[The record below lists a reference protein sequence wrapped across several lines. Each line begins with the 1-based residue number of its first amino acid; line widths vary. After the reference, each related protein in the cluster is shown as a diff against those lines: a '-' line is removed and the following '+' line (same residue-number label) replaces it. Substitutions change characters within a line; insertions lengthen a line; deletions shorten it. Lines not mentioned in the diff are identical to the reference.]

1 MIGGNM
7 SNKSNYQEGEII
19 IEEKNPDT
27 ASPPAETPSKTP
39 NESRNSG
46 LEGITSQFRELAQ
59 KIPESIGKAIE
70 SALSAREHVVMVRV
84 NDESLT
90 KLDHLVE
97 AGIFKSRSESAA
109 FLISEGIK
117 AQSNLFD
124 RISQKIEEINRLRS
138 ELKNI
143 VGQEVNRSE

>member
-1 MIGGNM
+1 MTD
-7 SNKSNYQEGEII
+7 KPEFEEGEII
-19 IEEKNPDT
+19 IEEKVLKDVGQKPEKSEVAQKKAADR
-27 ASPPAETPSKTP
+27 AA
-39 NESRNSG
+39 G
-46 LEGITSQFRELAQ
+46 LENLASQVRELAQ

-117 AQSNLFD
+117 AQSALFE
-124 RISQKIEEINRLRS
+124 RISNKIEEINRLRS

-143 VGQEVNRSE
+143 VGQEVKR

>member
-1 MIGGNM
+1 MAEKE
-7 SNKSNYQEGEII
+7 SEYHEGEIV
-19 IEEKNPDT
+19 IEEK
-27 ASPPAETPSKTP
+27 E
-39 NESRNSG
+39 ESAKPEGEVVQQKRADKPG
-46 LEGITSQFRELAQ
+46 LESIASQVRELAQ

-117 AQSNLFD
+117 AQSQLFEK
-124 RISQKIEEINRLRS
+124 ISNKIEEINRLRN

-143 VGQEVNRSE
+143 VGGDLEK

>member
-1 MIGGNM
+1 MTTED
-7 SNKSNYQEGEII
+7 KDKVEYGEIV
-19 IEEKNPDT
+19 IEEKPEQLQAKEVQKKEERAT
-27 ASPPAETPSKTP
+27 A
-39 NESRNSG
+39 G
-46 LEGITSQFRELAQ
+46 LESLASHVRELAQ

-70 SALSAREHVVMVRV
+70 SALASREHVVMVRV

-117 AQSNLFD
+117 SQSQLFE
-124 RISQKIEEINRLRS
+124 RISNKIEEINRLRN

-143 VGQEVNRSE
+143 VNTELKK

>member
-1 MIGGNM
+1 MT
-7 SNKSNYQEGEII
+7 NKRDYQEGEII
-19 IEEKNPDT
+19 IEEKSPDSATTPTEST
-27 ASPPAETPSKTP
+27 AKPATTE
-39 NESRNSG
+39 NRNSG

-70 SALSAREHVVMVRV
+70 NALSAREHVVMVRV

-117 AQSNLFD
+117 AQATLFE
-124 RISQKIEEINRLRS
+124 RISNKIEEINKLRS

-143 VGQEVNRSE
+143 VGQEVKRSE

>member
-1 MIGGNM
+1 MAD
-7 SNKSNYQEGEII
+7 KPEYQEGEII
-19 IEEKNPDT
+19 IEEKLVDPQGKPIEPT
-27 ASPPAETPSKTP
+27 KSEGRATETRTT
-39 NESRNSG
+39 G
-46 LEGITSQFRELAQ
+46 LEGIASQVRELAQ

-70 SALSAREHVVMVRV
+70 TALSAREHVVMVRV

-90 KLDHLVE
+90 RLDHLVE

-117 AQSNLFD
+117 AQSALFE
-124 RISQKIEEINRLRS
+124 RISNKIEEINKLRS

-143 VGQEVNRSE
+143 VSQEVDK

>member
-1 MIGGNM
+1 MT
-7 SNKSNYQEGEII
+7 KKADYQDGEIV
-19 IEEKNPDT
+19 IEEKAVEQKSPEVK
-27 ASPPAETPSKTP
+27 ASTETKA
-39 NESRNSG
+39 SG
-46 LEGITSQFRELAQ
+46 LEGIASQVRELAQ
-59 KIPESIGKAIE
+59 KIPESISKAIE

-109 FLISEGIK
+109 FLISEGVK
-117 AQSNLFD
+117 TQSALFE
-124 RISQKIEEINRLRS
+124 RISNKIEEINRLRS

-143 VGQEVNRSE
+143 VGQEVNK

>member
-1 MIGGNM
+1 M
-7 SNKSNYQEGEII
+7 SEKPEYEEGEII
-19 IEEKNPDT
+19 IEEKVLKDT
-27 ASPPAETPSKTP
+27 GPKPEKGDVAQKKSGDRAA
-39 NESRNSG
+39 G
-46 LEGITSQFRELAQ
+46 LEGLASQVRELAQ

-117 AQSNLFD
+117 AQS
-124 RISQKIEEINRLRS
+124 
-138 ELKNI
+138 
-143 VGQEVNRSE
+143 

>member
-1 MIGGNM
+1 MAE
-7 SNKSNYQEGEII
+7 KPEYQEGEII
-19 IEEKNPDT
+19 IEEK
-27 ASPPAETPSKTP
+27 PANSQKAVESTSKPSDKSS
-39 NESRNSG
+39 ESRSSG
-46 LEGITSQFRELAQ
+46 LEGIASQVRELAQ

-70 SALSAREHVVMVRV
+70 TALSAREHVVMVRV

-109 FLISEGIK
+109 FLISEGVK
-117 AQSNLFD
+117 AQAQLFE
-124 RISQKIEEINRLRS
+124 RISNKIEEINRLRS

-143 VGQEVNRSE
+143 VGQEVNKP

>member
-1 MIGGNM
+1 MAEKE
-7 SNKSNYQEGEII
+7 SEYQEGEIV
-19 IEEKNPDT
+19 IEEKEEGAKPEGEVVQQKRADK
-27 ASPPAETPSKTP
+27 P
-39 NESRNSG
+39 G
-46 LEGITSQFRELAQ
+46 LESIASQVRELAQ

-117 AQSNLFD
+117 AQSQLFEK
-124 RISQKIEEINRLRS
+124 ISNKIEEINRLRN

-143 VGQEVNRSE
+143 VGGDLER

>member
-1 MIGGNM
+1 M
-7 SNKSNYQEGEII
+7 SNKRDYQEGEII
-19 IEEKNPDT
+19 IEEKSPDT
-27 ASPPAETPSKTP
+27 ITPTESTTKPTTT
-39 NESRNSG
+39 ESRNSG

-70 SALSAREHVVMVRV
+70 TALSAREHVVMVRV

-117 AQSNLFD
+117 AQANLFE
-124 RISQKIEEINRLRS
+124 RISNKIEEINKLRS

-143 VGQEVNRSE
+143 VGQEVKRSE

>member
-1 MIGGNM
+1 M
-7 SNKSNYQEGEII
+7 SNKRDYQEGEII
-19 IEEKNPDT
+19 IEEKSPDT
-27 ASPPAETPSKTP
+27 PKQSAEAPSKSATA
-39 NESRNSG
+39 EGRNTG

-70 SALSAREHVVMVRV
+70 TALSAREHVVMVRV

-117 AQSNLFD
+117 SQGALFE
-124 RISQKIEEINRLRS
+124 RISNKIEEINRLRS

-143 VGQEVNRSE
+143 VVQEVNRKE

>member
-1 MIGGNM
+1 MPE
-7 SNKSNYQEGEII
+7 KRDFEEGEIV
-19 IEEKNPDT
+19 IEEKVLKDVGT
-27 ASPPAETPSKTP
+27 TTDRVEVTQKKASGD
-39 NESRNSG
+39 R
-46 LEGITSQFRELAQ
+46 LEGLASQVRELAQ

-117 AQSNLFD
+117 AQSALFE
-124 RISQKIEEINRLRS
+124 RISNKIEEINKLRG

-143 VGQEVNRSE
+143 VGQEVKR

>member
-1 MIGGNM
+1 MPE
-7 SNKSNYQEGEII
+7 KRDFEEGEIV
-19 IEEKNPDT
+19 IEEKVLKDVGT
-27 ASPPAETPSKTP
+27 TTDRVEVTQKKASGD
-39 NESRNSG
+39 R
-46 LEGITSQFRELAQ
+46 LEGLASQVRELAQ

-117 AQSNLFD
+117 AQAALFE
-124 RISQKIEEINRLRS
+124 RISNKIEEINKLRG

-143 VGQEVNRSE
+143 VGQEVKR

>member
-1 MIGGNM
+1 MP
-7 SNKSNYQEGEII
+7 NKRDYQEGEII
-19 IEEKNPDT
+19 IEEKTPDNAT
-27 ASPPAETPSKTP
+27 TPIESTTKPAAT
-39 NESRNSG
+39 ESRNTG

-97 AGIFKSRSESAA
+97 AGIFRSRSESAA

-117 AQSNLFD
+117 AQASLFE
-124 RISQKIEEINRLRS
+124 RISNKIEEINKLRS

-143 VGQEVNRSE
+143 VGQEVKRNE

>member
-1 MIGGNM
+1 MADNPEH
-7 SNKSNYQEGEII
+7 KYEEGEII
-19 IEEKNPDT
+19 IEEKDPK
-27 ASPPAETPSKTP
+27 ETSGSEKEEVAKKPHA
-39 NESRNSG
+39 ESRGAG
-46 LEGITSQFRELAQ
+46 LEGLATQVRELAQ
-59 KIPESIGKAIE
+59 KIPESISKAIE
-70 SALSAREHVVMVRV
+70 TALSAREHVVMVRV

-117 AQSNLFD
+117 AQTALFE
-124 RISQKIEEINRLRS
+124 RISNKIEEINRLRS

-143 VGQEVNRSE
+143 VSNEVQK

>member
-1 MIGGNM
+1 M
-7 SNKSNYQEGEII
+7 SEKPDYEEGEII
-19 IEEKNPDT
+19 IEEKVLKETGTTEKAEVSQKRAAADRT
-27 ASPPAETPSKTP
+27 A
-39 NESRNSG
+39 G
-46 LEGITSQFRELAQ
+46 LEGLASQVRELAQ

-117 AQSNLFD
+117 AQSVLFEK
-124 RISQKIEEINRLRS
+124 ISNKIEEINKLRG

-143 VGQEVNRSE
+143 VGQEVKK

>member
-1 MIGGNM
+1 M
-7 SNKSNYQEGEII
+7 SNKRDYQEGEII
-19 IEEKNPDT
+19 IEEKSPDT
-27 ASPPAETPSKTP
+27 TSTTSQTSETPTKSTTA
-39 NESRNSG
+39 ESRNTG

-109 FLISEGIK
+109 FLISEGVK
-117 AQSNLFD
+117 AQGALFE
-124 RISQKIEEINRLRS
+124 RISNKIEEINRLRS

-143 VGQEVNRSE
+143 VGQEVNRKE

>member
-1 MIGGNM
+1 M
-7 SNKSNYQEGEII
+7 SEKPEFEEGEII
-19 IEEKNPDT
+19 IEEKVLKEAGPKPDVAQKKAADRT
-27 ASPPAETPSKTP
+27 A
-39 NESRNSG
+39 G
-46 LEGITSQFRELAQ
+46 LEGLASQVRELAQ

-117 AQSNLFD
+117 AQSALFE
-124 RISQKIEEINRLRS
+124 RISNKIEEINRLRG

-143 VGQEVNRSE
+143 VGQEVKR

>member
-1 MIGGNM
+1 MA
-7 SNKSNYQEGEII
+7 NKRDYEEGEII
-19 IEEKNPDT
+19 IEEKVLKDVGQGGEKVEVT
-27 ASPPAETPSKTP
+27 AKKSGDRAA
-39 NESRNSG
+39 G
-46 LEGITSQFRELAQ
+46 LEGLASQVRELAQ

-117 AQSNLFD
+117 AQSALFE
-124 RISQKIEEINRLRS
+124 RISNKIEEINKLRS

-143 VGQEVNRSE
+143 VTQEVQK

>member
-1 MIGGNM
+1 M
-7 SNKSNYQEGEII
+7 SNKRDYQEGEII
-19 IEEKNPDT
+19 IEEKSPDNAT
-27 ASPPAETPSKTP
+27 VTPTESTTKPSAT
-39 NESRNSG
+39 ESRNTG

-109 FLISEGIK
+109 FLISEGIR
-117 AQSNLFD
+117 AQASLFE
-124 RISQKIEEINRLRS
+124 RISNKIEEINKLRS

-143 VGQEVNRSE
+143 VGQEVKRSE

>member
-1 MIGGNM
+1 M
-7 SNKSNYQEGEII
+7 SNKRDYQEGEII
-19 IEEKNPDT
+19 IEEKSPDSST
-27 ASPPAETPSKTP
+27 TPTEPTTKPATTE
-39 NESRNSG
+39 NRGGG

-117 AQSNLFD
+117 AQANLFE
-124 RISQKIEEINRLRS
+124 RISNKIEEINKLRS

-143 VGQEVNRSE
+143 VGQEVKRNE

>member
-1 MIGGNM
+1 MAR
-7 SNKSNYQEGEII
+7 KEDDYQEGEIV
-19 IEEKNPDT
+19 IEEKDEKPEVEVVEQKRAD
-27 ASPPAETPSKTP
+27 ARQGA
-39 NESRNSG
+39 G
-46 LEGITSQFRELAQ
+46 LESIASQVRELAQ

-117 AQSNLFD
+117 SQSQLFEK
-124 RISQKIEEINRLRS
+124 ISNKIEEINRLRS

-143 VGQEVNRSE
+143 VGDLEK

>member
-1 MIGGNM
+1 MAE
-7 SNKSNYQEGEII
+7 KREYEEGEII
-19 IEEKNPDT
+19 IEEKIVD
-27 ASPPAETPSKTP
+27 AQGKPAEVTPKPS
-39 NESRNSG
+39 SG
-46 LEGITSQFRELAQ
+46 EPRATGSLEGIASQVRELAQ

-70 SALSAREHVVMVRV
+70 TALSAREHVVMVRV

-117 AQSNLFD
+117 GQSALFE
-124 RISQKIEEINRLRS
+124 RISNKIEEINRLRS

-143 VGQEVNRSE
+143 IGQEVNNK

>member
-1 MIGGNM
+1 MAD
-7 SNKSNYQEGEII
+7 KQEDYQEGEII
-19 IEEKNPDT
+19 IEEKLVDAQGKPVEVT
-27 ASPPAETPSKTP
+27 AKTP
-39 NESRNSG
+39 ASEPRSGASG
-46 LEGITSQFRELAQ
+46 LEGIASQVRELAQ

-70 SALSAREHVVMVRV
+70 TALSAREHVVMVRV

-117 AQSNLFD
+117 AQSALFE
-124 RISQKIEEINRLRS
+124 RISNKIEEINKLRN

-143 VGQEVNRSE
+143 VGQEVNK

>member
-1 MIGGNM
+1 MAD
-7 SNKSNYQEGEII
+7 KPEYQEGEII
-19 IEEKNPDT
+19 IEEKLVDPQGKPIEAT
-27 ASPPAETPSKTP
+27 KSEPRATETRS
-39 NESRNSG
+39 SG
-46 LEGITSQFRELAQ
+46 LEGIASQVRELAQ

-90 KLDHLVE
+90 RLDHLVE

-117 AQSNLFD
+117 
-124 RISQKIEEINRLRS
+124 
-138 ELKNI
+138 
-143 VGQEVNRSE
+143 G

>member
-1 MIGGNM
+1 M
-7 SNKSNYQEGEII
+7 SNKRDYQEGEII
-19 IEEKNPDT
+19 IEEKNPDNAT
-27 ASPPAETPSKTP
+27 TSTEPTTKPTTT
-39 NESRNSG
+39 ESRNSG

-117 AQSNLFD
+117 AQASLFE
-124 RISQKIEEINRLRS
+124 RISNKIEEINKLRS

-143 VGQEVNRSE
+143 VGQEVKRSE

>member
-1 MIGGNM
+1 M
-7 SNKSNYQEGEII
+7 SQKDYEEGEIV
-19 IEEKNPDT
+19 IEEKGEENAEEH
-27 ASPPAETPSKTP
+27 ASAEVAQKRQSSDKSAGF
-39 NESRNSG
+39 EG
-46 LEGITSQFRELAQ
+46 LASQVRELAQ

-84 NDESLT
+84 NDDSLT

-117 AQSNLFD
+117 SQGILFEKISN
-124 RISQKIEEINRLRS
+124 KIEEINRLRN

-143 VGQEVNRSE
+143 VSQEVEGAK

>member
-1 MIGGNM
+1 M
-7 SNKSNYQEGEII
+7 SNKRDYQEGEII
-19 IEEKNPDT
+19 IEEKSPDSAT
-27 ASPPAETPSKTP
+27 TPTESTTKPATTE
-39 NESRNSG
+39 NRNSG

-117 AQSNLFD
+117 AQANLFE
-124 RISQKIEEINRLRS
+124 RISNKIEEINKLRS

-143 VGQEVNRSE
+143 VGQEVKRSE

>member
-1 MIGGNM
+1 M
-7 SNKSNYQEGEII
+7 SGKMEYQEGEII
-19 IEEKNPDT
+19 IEEKVIIESEEKPVEGPK
-27 ASPPAETPSKTP
+27 PPVGETRAT
-39 NESRNSG
+39 G
-46 LEGITSQFRELAQ
+46 LEGIASQVRELAQ
-59 KIPESIGKAIE
+59 KIPESISKAIE
-70 SALSAREHVVMVRV
+70 TALSAREHVVMVRV

-117 AQSNLFD
+117 GQSGLFE
-124 RISQKIEEINRLRS
+124 RISNKIEEINRLRS

-143 VGQEVNRSE
+143 VVQEVKPE